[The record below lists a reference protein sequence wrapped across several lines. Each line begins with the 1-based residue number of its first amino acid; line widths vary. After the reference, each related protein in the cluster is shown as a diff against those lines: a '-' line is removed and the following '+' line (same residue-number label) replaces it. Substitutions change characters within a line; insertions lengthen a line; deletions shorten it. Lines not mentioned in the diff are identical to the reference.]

1 MSHIDRL
8 FDASY
13 VAEMWETWCGETPWS
28 TWMLRWADLG
38 GKVEWWC
45 GYPRSK
51 SAIPL
56 CFGLVG
62 ADGKRL
68 EGSSRLKDIR
78 AAVIFYRGK

>member
-1 MSHIDRL
+1 M
-8 FDASY
+8 
-13 VAEMWETWCGETPWS
+13 
-28 TWMLRWADLG
+28 WMLRWADLG

-56 CFGLVG
+56 CFSLID
-62 ADGKRL
+62 ADGKKL

-78 AAVIFYRGK
+78 DSVNLYENRKKACDSFIGE